1 MENLPAWETII
12 GSKMRPIICQ
22 AIEDPVKRNRAEQQ
36 KRWRKNNPE
45 KAKQAT
51 KRYKQ
56 THREQVQAAQ
66 KAWLDANPEKR
77 KLYRER
83 NKKNVKA
90 WAEAHHDRILELNRI
105 NDAKRRK
112 TEKHQN
118 WVKEYRQRPEVRER
132 IREADRKRAATPE
145 RKAYEHERAKRRWAE
160 KKAKKLLELQGTN
173 NEN

>member
-22 AIEDPVKRNRAEQQ
+22 AIEDPVKRNSKAAA
-36 KRWRKNNPE
+36 KRW
-45 KAKQAT
+45 KQNH
-51 KRYKQ
+51 KK
-56 THREQVQAAQ
+56 QVQAAQ

-112 TEKHQN
+112 TEKRQN
-118 WVKEYRQRPEVRER
+118 WIKEYRQRPEVRER

>member
-1 MENLPAWETII
+1 MDNLQHWESLI
-12 GSKMRPIICQ
+12 GSRMRPTVCQ
-22 AIEDPVKRNRAEQQ
+22 AIEDPVKRNRKAAA
-36 KRWRKNNPE
+36 KRW
-45 KAKQAT
+45 KQNH
-51 KRYKQ
+51 KK
-56 THREQVQAAQ
+56 QVQATY
-66 KAWLDANPEKR
+66 KKWLDANPEKR

-83 NKKNVKA
+83 NKKNVKV

-112 TEKHQN
+112 TEKRKN
-118 WVKEYRQRPEVRER
+118 WLKEYRQRPEVRER

-173 NEN
+173 NEK